1 MGALCIG
8 YNLYTKLVVG
18 QCGAKFAGIDL
29 VWVCWLLVSDSGY
42 NESKFALILKFI
54 LTNKL

>member
-1 MGALCIG
+1 MHRVQPLYKIG
-8 YNLYTKLVVG
+8 GWPVW
-18 QCGAKFAGIDL
+18 AKFPGIDL

-42 NESKFALILKFI
+42 NELKFALILKLI